1 MTNPATLR
9 SSRGPRP
16 TSTLVMGTPPA
27 QQEIPSSP
35 ISSIPSSPDSA
46 AIRWLL
52 THYQASS
59 LSTEAEPLVLPTIS
73 NNNTTSKS
81 AQEASRVSRP
91 PVSSR
96 STSTKCKC
104 LYLATQMGSL
114 SQ

>member
-1 MTNPATLR
+1 MRAVCNSRLNLTLSYLLQPA
-9 SSRGPRP
+9 SSLSHSFDQMNYPQTKSNSKRNIKIL
-16 TSTLVMGTPPA
+16 SVA
-27 QQEIPSSP
+27 
-35 ISSIPSSPDSA
+35 
-46 AIRWLL
+46 
-52 THYQASS
+52 ASS

-73 NNNTTSKS
+73 NSNTTSKS
-81 AQEASRVSRP
+81 AQEASRASRP